1 MMAVAGQAS
10 CGRGVKRGKEK
21 RGRRE
26 ARLFACLCQGCIPSP
41 YRPKKYLVGI
51 HQFTNFQYRDRK
63 KVTIRLTES
72 TQKVDE

>member
-1 MMAVAGQAS
+1 MSTYLHDFCMG
-10 CGRGVKRGKEK
+10 
-21 RGRRE
+21 
-26 ARLFACLCQGCIPSP
+26 
-41 YRPKKYLVGI
+41 KYLIRKYLSNFSMGTSVGI

>member
-1 MMAVAGQAS
+1 MSTYLLDFCMG
-10 CGRGVKRGKEK
+10 
-21 RGRRE
+21 
-26 ARLFACLCQGCIPSP
+26 
-41 YRPKKYLVGI
+41 KYLIRKYLSNFSMGTSVGI